1 MKKLAKIFIWISI
14 IFQFWLIFPLII
26 GVLALDKLDSAKNK
40 DELLVMSILTTLFC
54 SAIAGIFMFCIK
66 EEEINEEYYEQIK
79 KQKQKNENTES
90 ISTSSDSELPD
101 TKELTKELEK
111 AKKLY
116 EDKLITEEEYN
127 QMREKI
133 LNKFLK

>member
-14 IFQFWLIFPLII
+14 IFQFWMIFPLII
-26 GVLALDKLDSAKNK
+26 GILALNKLDTAKTK
-40 DELLVMSILTTLFC
+40 DELLVMSVLTTLFC
-54 SAIAGIFMFCIK
+54 NVIAGIFMFCIK
-66 EEEINEEYYEQIK
+66 EEELNEEYYEQIK

>member
-26 GVLALDKLDSAKNK
+26 GILALNKLDSAKNK

-66 EEEINEEYYEQIK
+66 EEELNEDYYNMTK
-79 KQKQKNENTES
+79 KQKQENEDTKNITN
-90 ISTSSDSELPD
+90 SSEFKLPD

-111 AKKLY
+111 LKKLY

-127 QMREKI
+127 QMRSKAI
-133 LNKFLK
+133 SKYID

>member
-1 MKKLAKIFIWISI
+1 MKKLAKFFIWISI

-26 GVLALDKLDSAKNK
+26 GILALNKLDSAKNK

-66 EEEINEEYYEQIK
+66 EEELNEDYYNMTK
-79 KQKQKNENTES
+79 KQKQENEETKNITN
-90 ISTSSDSELPD
+90 SSEFKLPD

-111 AKKLY
+111 LKKLY

-127 QMREKI
+127 QMRSKAI
-133 LNKFLK
+133 SKYID

>member
-14 IFQFWLIFPLII
+14 LFQFWMILPLII
-26 GVLALDKLDSAKNK
+26 GILALIKLDTEKTK
-40 DELLVMSILTTLFC
+40 DDLLVMSVLTTLC
-54 SAIAGIFMFCIK
+54 CNVIAGIFMFCIK
-66 EEEINEEYYEQIK
+66 EEELNEEYYEQIK

-127 QMREKI
+127 KMREKI

>member
-1 MKKLAKIFIWISI
+1 M
-14 IFQFWLIFPLII
+14 IFPLII
-26 GVLALDKLDSAKNK
+26 GILALNKLDSAKNK